1 MYSKFDTSEFTR
13 RLKRTFDGNIS
24 YRKLFLILFVVA
36 VFLLYVGPSFLRWL
50 FGRSEPAKDHTNR
63 CMDDRLTPFYLQNLE
78 FNVNIR
84 HQPPFPHEHDAIPYV
99 GNGLFGLEIQ
109 SDAHLNIFR
118 GRALTEQ
125 INFHPIVSVAT
136 GQGTAARGDSSFESS
151 HREATVVEYLSG
163 IVHRFQ
169 CFPEGYFVSYQYY
182 AHRTMPSVLVQE
194 IQITNTKNQLVDV
207 ELVVPRISDWPTA
220 ITKSVKLQ
228 HGSTILEYQAITG
241 SVDVPGTMADDGGKR
256 IRVVSIVARKM
267 PRVITLKKRG
277 TTKLELL
284 MTISYSDPINRD
296 KFATFRD
303 LTEQQ
308 ALDSMNKAL
317 QAAEHGEHN
326 AYYAFKRDHVRV
338 WNSLWETGFH
348 ISTSKAENTLNGND
362 INATMYAVISQSRA
376 YEFEELSSPQKK
388 AEIARALTYAE
399 GCYDSYHTL
408 QAENLWKKLSSLEE
422 FNSVVASWMLTLEK
436 QGCHN
441 LLKAGASGIVQ
452 AMVLSFGGFR
462 FSNQHLE
469 LNIHPKYLH
478 RDYNFRRLNYGN
490 MTHVNVS
497 ITVGDDNKAVLYVAL
512 DRSDRSYY
520 ACDAGCLDIPIQL
533 GPSKTL
539 FPVKLTEP
547 LTSILYITSDKIHME
562 DLRHAIHV
570 KEVVEA
576 PAHEH
581 HVIALHRHGH
591 SLGGLPTLF
600 WVSICV
606 IIIVFHVFLC
616 KLIVKEYCEP
626 PDKMRYRYS
635 KP

>member
-1 MYSKFDTSEFTR
+1 MNMKFDTSEFSR

-24 YRKLFLILFVVA
+24 YRKLFLLLFFVA
-36 VFLLYVGPSFLRWL
+36 VFLLYIGPSFLRWL
-50 FGRSEPAKDHTNR
+50 FGRNEPAKDHTIR
-63 CMDDRLTPFYLQNLE
+63 CMDDRLTPFYLQQLE
-78 FNVNIR
+78 YNVNIR
-84 HQPPFPHEHDAIPYV
+84 HQPAFPHEHDAIPYV
-99 GNGLFGLEIQ
+99 GNGFFGLEIQ
-109 SDAHLNIFR
+109 ADANLNIFR
-118 GRALTEQ
+118 GRALLQ
-125 INFHPIVSVAT
+125 PVNYHPIVSVAT
-136 GQGTAARGDSSFESS
+136 RAGIGTN
-151 HREATVVEYLSG
+151 REATVVEYLTG

-169 CFPEGYFVSYQYY
+169 CFSEGYFVSYQYY

-194 IQITNTKNQLVDV
+194 IQITNMKNQLMDV
-207 ELVVPRISDWPTA
+207 ELTVPRVSDWATA
-220 ITKSVKLQ
+220 VTKSIKLQ
-228 HGSTILEYQAITG
+228 HGSTILDYQVITG
-241 SVDVPGTMADDGGKR
+241 SVDAAPVGNNDKR
-256 IRVVSIVARKM
+256 VQVVSIVARKM
-267 PRVITLKKRG
+267 QRVLTLKKRG
-277 TTKLELL
+277 TTKLEILL
-284 MTISYSDPINRD
+284 AIDYSEPIA
-296 KFATFRD
+296 KEKYLATKD
-303 LTEQQ
+303 STEQR
-308 ALDSMNKAL
+308 AIDAMNKAL

-326 AYYAFKRDHVRV
+326 AYYALKRDHVKV

-362 INATMYAVISQSRA
+362 INATMYAVISHSRA
-376 YEFEELSSPQKK
+376 YEYENLSSIQKK
-388 AEIARALTYAE
+388 TDIAKALTYAE

-408 QAENLWKKLSSLEE
+408 QAENLWKKMTSLEE
-422 FNSVVASWMLTLEK
+422 LNAVVASWMLTLEK

-478 RDYNFRRLNYGN
+478 RDYDFRRLNYGN

-497 ITVGDDNKAVLYVAL
+497 IAVQDDNKAALSVVL
-512 DRSDRSYY
+512 DRSDRNYY
-520 ACDAGCLDIPIQL
+520 ACDAGCLDTPVQL
-533 GPSKTL
+533 GPTRTI

-547 LTSILYITSDKIHME
+547 LTSILYITSDKAHME

-570 KEVVEA
+570 KEVMEA

-581 HVIALHRHGH
+581 HVIALHKHGH

>member
-1 MYSKFDTSEFTR
+1 MNTKFDTSEFTR

-24 YRKLFLILFVVA
+24 YRKLFLLLFVIA
-36 VFLLYVGPSFLRWL
+36 VFLLYIGPTFLRWL
-50 FGRSEPAKDHTNR
+50 FGRNEPVKDHTIR
-63 CMDDRLTPFYLQNLE
+63 CMDDRLTPFYLQYLE
-78 FNVNIR
+78 HNVNIR
-84 HQPPFPHEHDAIPYV
+84 HHPVFPMEHDAIPYV
-99 GNGLFGLEIQ
+99 GNGLFGLEVQ
-109 SDAHLNIFR
+109 EDAHLNIFR
-118 GRALTEQ
+118 GRALLQ
-125 INFHPIVSVAT
+125 PVNFHPIASVAT
-136 GQGTAARGDSSFESS
+136 SEGISTYRQ
-151 HREATVVEYLSG
+151 ATVVEYLTG

-169 CFPEGYFVSYQYY
+169 CFSEGYFASYQYY

-194 IQITNTKNQLVDV
+194 IQITNTKNQLVDI
-207 ELVVPRISDWPTA
+207 ELVIPRISDWPTA

-228 HGSTILEYQAITG
+228 HGSTILEYQVITG
-241 SVDVPGTMADDGGKR
+241 LVDVVSSGADEKR
-256 IRVVSIVARKM
+256 IRVVSVCSRKM
-267 PRVITLKKRG
+267 PRVLTLKKRG
-277 TTKLELL
+277 VTKLELL
-284 MTISYSDPINRD
+284 LTISYSDPIARD
-296 KFATFRD
+296 KYSVYKD
-303 LTEQQ
+303 ITEQQ
-308 ALDSMNKAL
+308 VIDAMNKAL

-326 AYYAFKRDHVRV
+326 AYYALKRDHVKV
-338 WNSLWETGFH
+338 WASLWETGFH

-362 INATMYAVISQSRA
+362 VNATMYAVISHSRA
-376 YEFEELSSPQKK
+376 YEYEELSSLQKK
-388 AEIARALTYAE
+388 SDIARALTYAE

-408 QAENLWKKLSSLEE
+408 QAENLWRKMSSLEE
-422 FNSVVASWMLTLEK
+422 LNGVVASWMLTLEK

-478 RDYNFRRLNYGN
+478 RDYEFRRLNYGN
-490 MTHVNVS
+490 MTHLNVS
-497 ITVGDDNKAVLYVAL
+497 IAVRDDNKAVLYVAL
-512 DRSDRSYY
+512 DRSDRNYY
-520 ACDAGCLDIPIQL
+520 ACDAGCLDTPVQL
-533 GPSKTL
+533 GPAKTL

-547 LTSILYITSDKIHME
+547 LTSILYITSDKMHME

-581 HVIALHRHGH
+581 HVIALHKHGH